1 LDPSKRGKMRIRFV
15 GAILAVAVMSACGGP
30 SAEEQRA
37 ASIEARLAA
46 RADSVAQAAAAY
58 EAAAFDTIQWP
69 SENDMWERGGVVW
82 SFSCQT
88 CHGTDG
94 SGQGETAVAANLG
107 MPNLLSDDWA
117 KAGNLPEIRKS
128 IYVGHESEMPS
139 WGLVGLKYRDID
151 AVSHYID
158 DLLRATD

>member
-1 LDPSKRGKMRIRFV
+1 MRIRILS
-15 GAILAVAVMSACGGP
+15 ALLAVAVISACGGP

-37 ASIEARLAA
+37 AATEARLVA

-69 SENDMWERGGVVW
+69 SDNDMWERGGVVW

-88 CHGTDG
+88 CHGSDG
-94 SGQGETAVAANLG
+94 QGMGETAVSANLD
-107 MPNLLSDDWA
+107 MPNLVAVDWD
-117 KAGNLPEIRKS
+117 KAGDLPEIRRA
-128 IYVGHESEMPS
+128 IFVGHESEMPS

-151 AVSHYID
+151 AVANYID
-158 DLLRATD
+158 GLLRPPE

>member
-1 LDPSKRGKMRIRFV
+1 MDPSERGMMRIRILS
-15 GAILAVAVMSACGGP
+15 ALLAVALVSACGGP

-37 ASIEARLAA
+37 AATEARLAA
-46 RADSVAQAAAAY
+46 RADSVAQATVAF
-58 EAAAFDTIQWP
+58 EASAFDTIQWP

-88 CHGTDG
+88 CHGADG
-94 SGQGETAVAANLG
+94 KGLGETAVSANLD
-107 MPNLLSDDWA
+107 MPNLVADDWD
-117 KAGNLPEIRKS
+117 KAGDLPEIRRA

-151 AVSHYID
+151 AVAHYID
-158 DLLRATD
+158 DLLRAGE